1 MPSRQEQRESI
12 YLPMYLM
19 GLAFVLLNVY
29 WFSFR
34 LFYELGWYH
43 QVSNELITKI
53 MRSGLFDHYYTAK
66 VYAFVFAFMC
76 SILRHGKFID
86 TPWKTLIIWAVVS
99 LAVFFI
105 PPYNDIQ
112 YLFTTLVSYPSLCV
126 AIAHIGRKFQGMEKA
141 DNDPLETFE
150 QEQRKIDTETSINIP
165 TTYQYR
171 HKLHKGWLN
180 IIQPQ
185 RAVIILGV
193 PGSGKTFA
201 VYGPIIEQFL
211 AKGFPMFVYDYKYP
225 SLTQKVYTEFMAVKD
240 DFEKKRGR
248 KVNFN
253 VLNFK
258 DPRMSMRCN
267 PMHPRYLPS
276 QEDASEIADLIWS
289 NVNPSSVEK
298 SDDFFVQSA
307 KQYID
312 ALIWF
317 LRIHRDGKYCTFPH
331 LIELMGRNYKA
342 VFKMLLKHEEIR
354 VKIAPFMNAL
364 QGNAMEQLMGQI
376 ATAQIALGRFAS
388 PALYWVLSGDDFP
401 LDFNNPDAPSI
412 ICMGNDPDRQ
422 TLYGTTLALITSRM
436 FRKINHKKSDTGKLN
451 LPCGVLLD
459 ELPTIFLRGLDQ
471 LIATARENKVC
482 IFLGAQDKSQLIRD
496 YKDKEADVILNTV
509 GTVVS
514 GQVNGKTAKDMSEMF
529 GKEFRRQQSET
540 SGGEND
546 TINTSYQL
554 HELLPQSRIETMS
567 QGYFFGKVA
576 DDFDHPIKRK
586 LFNAKLMID
595 VEAQAR
601 KAKNAPDLPNFD
613 DKFGLDVVEAEVRQN
628 IDLAAVQYIQQTQ
641 VLPEEWEKERADRG
655 YERMTDAM
663 LLREADRRYKEL
675 QKKGKDAV
683 EALEREVIEWKKN
696 ETVADIIKK
705 NYYAIKTDI
714 LEIFEDEGVEEY
726 EDEEGGEP
734 ANNGPAQVPTNTRPV
749 STSGGG
755 TPSGTRGG
763 AGKPAGDP
771 DGGPA
776 VPADDIEPA
785 EAGSIF

>member
-1 MPSRQEQRESI
+1 MPSRQEAREQI
-12 YLPMYLM
+12 YFPLFLLGIGLVITNIYWYCYEFFYTM
-19 GLAFVLLNVY
+19 G
-29 WFSFR
+29 WT
-34 LFYELGWYH
+34 H
-43 QVSNELITKI
+43 QIIGNFMKTMMKA
-53 MRSGLFDHYYTAK
+53 GLFDHYYTTK
-66 VYAFVFAFMC
+66 LYALIFLVMC
-76 SILRHGKFID
+76 YIIKHGKYID
-86 TPWKTLIIWAVVS
+86 TPWRTLIIWTVLS
-99 LAVFFI
+99 LILFFF
-105 PPYNDIQ
+105 PYFNDFQ
-112 YLFTTLVSYPSLCV
+112 YMITTILGYPALSISV
-126 AIAHIGRKFQGMEKA
+126 AYIGRKINGMEKM

-150 QEQRKIDTETSINIP
+150 QERKKIETETSINIP

-171 HKLHKGWLN
+171 HKLHNGWLN

-193 PGSGKTFA
+193 PGSGKTYA

-211 AKGFPMFVYDYKYP
+211 AKSFPMFVYDYKYP
-225 SLTQKVYTEFMAVKD
+225 SLTEKVYNEFLLVKD
-240 DFEKKRGR
+240 QFEKKRNR

-258 DPRMSMRCN
+258 DPRMTMRCN

-276 QEDASEIADLIWS
+276 QEDASEIADIIWS

-317 LRIHRDGKYCTFPH
+317 LRIHKDGKYCTFPH

-354 VKIAPFMNAL
+354 VKIVPFMNAL

-401 LDFNNPDAPSI
+401 LDFNNPEAPSI

-436 FRKINHKKSDTGKLN
+436 FRKINHKKNDNGIKN

-514 GQVNGKTAKDMSEMF
+514 GQVNGKTAKDMAEMF
-529 GKEFRRQQSET
+529 GKEFRKQQSET

-554 HELLPQSRIETMS
+554 QELLPQSRIETMS

-576 DDFDHPIKRK
+576 DDFDHPIRQK
-586 LFNAKLMID
+586 LFNSKLVID
-595 VEAQAR
+595 VEER
-601 KAKNAPDLPNFD
+601 KRKEKNQKPLPNYE
-613 DKFGLDVVEAEVRQN
+613 DKFGLKEIEEKVRENPDSCSLEYIETLILEEERNKERANRAYERITDAEILRECRRRLDALNDDEKQVLLKDVVEWMKVCKVN
-628 IDLAAVQYIQQTQ
+628 DDV
-641 VLPEEWEKERADRG
+641 
-655 YERMTDAM
+655 
-663 LLREADRRYKEL
+663 
-675 QKKGKDAV
+675 
-683 EALEREVIEWKKN
+683 
-696 ETVADIIKK
+696 KK
-705 NYYAIKTDI
+705 NYYEIKTDI
-714 LEIFEDEGVEEY
+714 LEIFDDEGIEEY
-726 EDEEGGEP
+726 EDEEGDDNP
-734 ANNGPAQVPTNTRPV
+734 ANTKRPPVRANSAPV
-749 STSGGG
+749 ST
-755 TPSGTRGG
+755 
-763 AGKPAGDP
+763 AKDP
-771 DGGPA
+771 EDEGGPK
-776 VPADDIEPA
+776 VTADDA
-785 EAGSIF
+785 EIF